1 MLTRYIYNI
10 HSLQAVVLLVVEICL
25 LYIKHNS
32 NKPMV
37 VESSGGIIHKAQSQA
52 KRANYQI
59 FLLLT

>member
-10 HSLQAVVLLVVEICL
+10 HSLQAVVLVVEICL